1 MIAKY
6 FDSINLCFFIKVNY
20 QQNLKKI
27 VMKKISKM
35 LRCSGL
41 LIAICLF
48 LVSCAKNEST
58 DNIDDLSKN
67 EVLSVAELHSSD
79 EVELISE
86 EITIL
91 AEDVYTVDEISFS
104 SKSIFT
110 SDYLPDCVTITTVIT
125 DTNKEKTID
134 FGDGCEL
141 RNGNFLSG
149 IIILTYSKDMEAA
162 TKTLSLSLENFT
174 FNRVAVEGNANIV
187 RTRTNE
193 NGNPQSVA
201 GANFDAEWPDGETVE
216 YSANRTR
223 EWIEG
228 YGSGVWGD
236 NVFLI
241 SGMATYKGK
250 LGNVFT
256 KNSVEPLRREMA
268 CRFIVSGVVEISRND
283 TKISLD
289 FGNGSCDPT
298 GILTYP
304 DGTSEEVYLRR
315 FYKKFPPKFPF

>member
-1 MIAKY
+1 
-6 FDSINLCFFIKVNY
+6 
-20 QQNLKKI
+20 
-27 VMKKISKM
+27 MKKIFEM
-35 LRCSGL
+35 LRSTGL
-41 LIAICLF
+41 LLAICLII
-48 LVSCAKNEST
+48 VSCTKNEST
-58 DNIDDLSKN
+58 DTVDDLTNN
-67 EVLSVAELHSSD
+67 EVLSVAELNSSD

-86 EITIL
+86 EITTL
-91 AEDVYTVDEISFS
+91 VEDVYTVDEISFS

-110 SDYLPDCVTITTVIT
+110 SDYLPECVTITTVVT
-125 DTNKEKTID
+125 DATKEKTID

-149 IIILTYSKDMEAA
+149 IIVLTYSKDMEAA

-187 RTRTNE
+187 RTRANE

-201 GANFDAEWPDGETVE
+201 EVNFDAEWPEGETVE
-216 YSANRTR
+216 YAANRTR

-228 YGSGVWGD
+228 YGSGFWGD

-250 LGNVFT
+250 LGNIFA

-268 CRFIVSGVVEISRND
+268 CRFIVSGIVEISRND

-289 FGNGSCDPT
+289 FGDGSCDAT
-298 GILTYP
+298 GVLTYP
-304 DGTSEEVYLRR
+304 DGTTEEVLLRR
-315 FYKKFPPKFPF
+315 FHKKFPPKFPF